1 MCSQFQS
8 QAGRTLEV
16 AIGHPRARGEPPA
29 AVGGD
34 LTAHQGVGI
43 CQGIGR
49 SGRGALPS
57 AEEGG
62 DGGWH
67 SI

>member
-1 MCSQFQS
+1 MKRQ
-8 QAGRTLEV
+8 LLV
-16 AIGHPRARGEPPA
+16 DP
-29 AVGGD
+29 D
-34 LTAHQGVGI
+34 LTAHQGVVV
-43 CQGIGR
+43 CQGIGW
-49 SGRGALPS
+49 SGRGAFPS